1 MSKSG
6 DKICRTVIFVF
17 PYGNLSVDLQLT
29 DISTISVVMHV
40 SDQFLDG
47 ETAVV
52 WECVPVIYAPVAATY
67 LV

>member
-47 ETAVV
+47 KLQLCGNV
-52 WECVPVIYAPVAATY
+52 CPLYMHQLLLLI
-67 LV
+67 